1 MRAIADTGTTGNFEI
16 VVNGTLVWSK
26 KTRGQG
32 FFNKASDTDRQP
44 VFDAIQK
51 TKAFEYTLPTEAS
64 INSMHAPLLDDGTSY
79 GQPKKKPGRMQLCC
93 SLCTTIAAIPAII
106 GA

>member
-1 MRAIADTGTTGNFEI
+1 M
-16 VVNGTLVWSK
+16 VNGTLVWSK

-32 FFNKASDTDRQP
+32 FFNKASDTDRQI
-44 VFDAIQK
+44 VFTAIQGPGEEK
-51 TKAFEYTLPTEAS
+51 TPMGFVLPGTGS
-64 INSMHAPLLDDGTSY
+64 INSLSVPLLDGETSDGT
-79 GQPKKKPGRMQLCC
+79 GTPKKKGTKMQLCC

>member
-1 MRAIADTGTTGNFEI
+1 

-44 VFDAIQK
+44 VFDAIQSSSGEPGE